1 MASKI
6 SFRRYC
12 SAALALGIA
21 ASTAPLN
28 AETGLNVEL
37 NKLEA
42 VEGACRAYMLF
53 ENTSASAFSSLK
65 LDLVL
70 FGNDGVIIK
79 RLAVEGAPLPQ
90 GKTSVKLFEISGL
103 TCAEIGRVL
112 LNDVISCRDDSGDRD
127 DCVAS
132 ITTSSRGA
140 VTFFK

>member
-1 MASKI
+1 MTTRI
-6 SFRRYC
+6 RLRQYC
-12 SAALALGIA
+12 YTGLALCLA
-21 ASTAPLN
+21 AGSAPLA

-53 ENTSASAFSSLK
+53 ENSSANAYSSLK

-70 FGNDGVIIK
+70 FGDDGVIIK

-132 ITTSSRGA
+132 ITTSSRGT